1 MYLKINNTNKPLA
14 SFSQVTNKVAF
25 VFSEDIGS
33 EDFADVSKIGLYS
46 DDDMYLAEYSFK
58 DFDVSINK
66 NALYLID
73 KNFIEDVEAAKA
85 DMIQRS
91 KELLA
96 EWLSRN
102 PMLYTDGNYYSVTE
116 EKQSLLNSNLAS
128 YERAKAAGIDYPLKW
143 NSTGAECTEWE
154 YSELLALSLS
164 IAAYVA
170 PKVATQQAIE
180 LEIKAAETMEQLDKV
195 VIIYEG

>member
-25 VFSEDIGS
+25 VFSEDIGL
-33 EDFADVSKIGLYS
+33 EDFDDVSKIGLYS

-128 YERAKAAGIDYPLKW
+128 CERAKAAGIDYPLKW

-170 PKVATQQAIE
+170 PKVAMQQAIE

>member
-1 MYLKINNTNKPLA
+1 MYVKINNTSKPLA
-14 SFSQVTNKVAF
+14 SFSQVTNKIAF

-73 KNFIEDVEAAKA
+73 KNFIEDVEATKA

-128 YERAKAAGIDYPLKW
+128 YERAKTAGIDYPLKW

-170 PKVATQQAIE
+170 PKVAMQQAIE
-180 LEIKAAETMEQLDKV
+180 LEIKATETMEQLDKV
-195 VIIYEG
+195 VISYEG

>member
-14 SFSQVTNKVAF
+14 SFSQVTNKIAF

-73 KNFIEDVEAAKA
+73 KSFIEDVEAAKA

-116 EKQSLLNSNLAS
+116 EKQALLNSNLAS

-170 PKVATQQAIE
+170 PKVAMQQAIE

-195 VIIYEG
+195 VISYEG

>member
-1 MYLKINNTNKPLA
+1 MYVKINNTNKPLT
-14 SFSQVTNKVAF
+14 SFSQTMGKIAF
-25 VFSEDIGS
+25 VFYEDIGS
-33 EDFADVSKIGLYS
+33 EDFADVSKIELYS

-116 EKQSLLNSNLAS
+116 EKQALLNSNLAS

-154 YSELLALSLS
+154 YSELLILSLS

-170 PKVATQQAIE
+170 PKVSKQQAIE

-195 VIIYEG
+195 VIDYEG

>member
-1 MYLKINNTNKPLA
+1 MYLKINDTDKSLI
-14 SFSQVTNKVAF
+14 SFSQTRDKIIF
-25 VFSEDIGS
+25 VFDGDISSEG
-33 EDFADVSKIGLYS
+33 FADISVVKLYS
-46 DDDMYLAEYSFK
+46 DDNMFLTEYNL
-58 DFDVSINK
+58 DNFDVIANE
-66 NALYLID
+66 NTLYLKY
-73 KNFIEDVEAAKA
+73 KNSIEDVEAAKA
-85 DMIQRS
+85 DAIQRS

-96 EWLSRN
+96 TWLSNN
-102 PMLYTDGNYYSVTE
+102 PIQYTDGNYYSVTE

-154 YSELLALSLS
+154 YSELLTLSLS

-170 PKVATQQAIE
+170 PKVSMQQAIE

-195 VIIYEG
+195 VITYD

>member
-128 YERAKAAGIDYPLKW
+128 YERAKTAGIDYPLKW

-170 PKVATQQAIE
+170 PKVAMQQAIE
-180 LEIKAAETMEQLDKV
+180 LEIKAAETMDQLDKV
-195 VIIYEG
+195 VIDYEG

>member
-1 MYLKINNTNKPLA
+1 MYVKINDTNKPLA
-14 SFSQVTNKVAF
+14 SFSQVTNKIAF

-66 NALYLID
+66 NSLYLID

-116 EKQSLLNSNLAS
+116 EKQALLNSNLAS

-154 YSELLALSLS
+154 YSELLILSLS

-195 VIIYEG
+195 VISYEG

>member
-73 KNFIEDVEAAKA
+73 KNYIEDVEATKA

-154 YSELLALSLS
+154 YSELLILSLS

-195 VIIYEG
+195 VIDYEG

>member
-73 KNFIEDVEAAKA
+73 KNYIEDVEATKA

-195 VIIYEG
+195 VIDYEG

>member
-73 KNFIEDVEAAKA
+73 KNFIEDVESTKA

-116 EKQSLLNSNLAS
+116 EKQALLNSNLAS

-170 PKVATQQAIE
+170 PKVAMQQPIE

-195 VIIYEG
+195 VISYEG

>member
-14 SFSQVTNKVAF
+14 SFSQVTNKIAF

-73 KNFIEDVEAAKA
+73 KNFIEDVEATKA

-116 EKQSLLNSNLAS
+116 EKQALLNSNLAS

-170 PKVATQQAIE
+170 PKVAMQQAIE
-180 LEIKAAETMEQLDKV
+180 LEIKAVETMEQLDKV

>member
-1 MYLKINNTNKPLA
+1 MYVKINNTNKPLA

-33 EDFADVSKIGLYS
+33 EDFDDVSKIGLYS

-170 PKVATQQAIE
+170 PKVAMQQAIE

-195 VIIYEG
+195 VIDYEG

>member
-1 MYLKINNTNKPLA
+1 MYVKINDTNKPLTL
-14 SFSQVTNKVAF
+14 FSQVTNKIAF

-33 EDFADVSKIGLYS
+33 EDFADVSKIELYS

-73 KNFIEDVEAAKA
+73 KNFIEDVEATKA

-102 PMLYTDGNYYSVTE
+102 PMLYTDDNYYSVTE

-154 YSELLALSLS
+154 YSELLILSLS

-195 VIIYEG
+195 VIDYEG

>member
-14 SFSQVTNKVAF
+14 SFSQVTNTIAF

-46 DDDMYLAEYSFK
+46 DDDMYLAEYNLG
-58 DFDVSINK
+58 DFDIIVKEST
-66 NALYLID
+66 LYLKD
-73 KNFIEDVEAAKA
+73 KNFIEDIEAAKA

-195 VIIYEG
+195 VIDYEG

>member
-73 KNFIEDVEAAKA
+73 KNYIEDVEATKA

-154 YSELLALSLS
+154 YSELLILSLS

>member
-1 MYLKINNTNKPLA
+1 MYVKINDTNKPLA

-170 PKVATQQAIE
+170 PKVAMQQAIE

-195 VIIYEG
+195 VISYEG

>member
-14 SFSQVTNKVAF
+14 SFSQVTNKIAF

-170 PKVATQQAIE
+170 PKVAMQQAIE

-195 VIIYEG
+195 VIDYEG

>member
-14 SFSQVTNKVAF
+14 SFSQVTNKIAF

-170 PKVATQQAIE
+170 PKVAMQQAIE

-195 VIIYEG
+195 VISYEG

>member
-14 SFSQVTNKVAF
+14 SFSQVTNKIAF

-170 PKVATQQAIE
+170 PKVAMQQAIE

>member
-1 MYLKINNTNKPLA
+1 MYLKINNDNKPLA
-14 SFSQVTNKVAF
+14 SVSQTKDKIVF
-25 VFSEDIGS
+25 VFSETVTL
-33 EDFADVSKIGLYS
+33 EDFSDVSKIDLYS
-46 DDDMYLAEYSFK
+46 DDNMYLAEYIFK

-73 KNFIEDVEAAKA
+73 KNFIEDVEAAKS

-96 EWLSRN
+96 TWLENN

-116 EKQSLLNSNLAS
+116 EKQALLNSNLAS

-170 PKVATQQAIE
+170 PKVAMQQAIE

-195 VIIYEG
+195 VISYEG

>member
-170 PKVATQQAIE
+170 PKVAMQQAIE

>member
-1 MYLKINNTNKPLA
+1 MYLKINNTNMPLA
-14 SFSQVTNKVAF
+14 SFSQVTNTIAF
-25 VFSEDIGS
+25 VFSEDIKS

-73 KNFIEDVEAAKA
+73 KNFIEDVEATKA

-116 EKQSLLNSNLAS
+116 EKQALLNSNLAS

-170 PKVATQQAIE
+170 PKVAMQQAIE

-195 VIIYEG
+195 VIDYEG

>member
-1 MYLKINNTNKPLA
+1 MYLKINDTDKSLI
-14 SFSQVTNKVAF
+14 SFSQTRDKIMF
-25 VFSEDIGS
+25 VFAEDISS
-33 EDFADVSKIGLYS
+33 EGFADISVVKLYS
-46 DDDMYLAEYSFK
+46 DDNMFLTEYNL
-58 DFDVSINK
+58 DNFDVIANE
-66 NALYLID
+66 NTLYLKD
-73 KNFIEDVEAAKA
+73 KNSIEDVEAAKA
-85 DMIQRS
+85 DAIQRS

-96 EWLSRN
+96 TWLSNN
-102 PMLYTDGNYYSVTE
+102 PIQYTDGNYYSVTE

-154 YSELLALSLS
+154 YSELLTLSLS

-170 PKVATQQAIE
+170 PKVSMQQAIE

-195 VIIYEG
+195 VINYD